1 MTTATAPR
9 HGTPGTAHEPPAGVR
24 AAGIV
29 VVLTA
34 VLAVIFLAFAL
45 PAARSKPHDLPIG
58 VVGPQQVSGQVEAQ
72 LHTLAPGG
80 FAVAAYPDEAAL
92 RDAIRDRD
100 VYGGLVLAPS
110 GPVLMTATGAS
121 PVVAQLLTQIS
132 TGLAAH
138 TGATLHTEDLA
149 PLPARD
155 PRGGGLA
162 ASALPLTLAGL
173 LPAAVL
179 LLVFPTRA
187 WVRLA
192 ALVAAAVSAAVTV
205 ALLLAYVFGSVEHN
219 LLGVTAGLT
228 LGVLATGLALLGLGS
243 MFGRVGLGVGSAV
256 AMLIGNPLSGLSSA
270 PEMLP
275 RGWGAF
281 GQLLPQGANATL
293 LRSTAY
299 FSGAGATTAIVV
311 LSCWALA
318 GAGLILIAGVR
329 RRP

>member
-1 MTTATAPR
+1 M
-9 HGTPGTAHEPPAGVR
+9 
-24 AAGIV
+24 

-58 VVGPQQVSGQVEAQ
+58 VVGPAGQRPARGPARHAGSGR
-72 LHTLAPGG
+72 LRRRRLS
-80 FAVAAYPDEAAL
+80 DEAAL

-121 PVVAQLLTQIS
+121 PVVAQLLTQIG

-205 ALLLAYVFGSVEHN
+205 ALLLVYVFGSVEHN

-293 LRSTAY
+293 VRSTA
-299 FSGAGATTAIVV
+299 SSPGP
-311 LSCWALA
+311 
-318 GAGLILIAGVR
+318 VR
-329 RRP
+329 RPRSSC